1 MSRAPRETIPH
12 HSVEDRQQLPHA
24 PHQRHRLL
32 GLARLKQ
39 SLVELPEDRVVASGD
54 EGAQIQSR
62 SDRCPPAPHLPLAA
76 QRTTGVTVLKGG
88 DPHQSREA
96 FGGGR
101 NDPCFR
107 AVSEK
112 PGPRR
117 KRSVV
122 TAIGR

>member
-32 GLARLKQ
+32 GLARRQ
-39 SLVELPEDRVVASGD
+39 EAAVELFEDWVVAGGD
-54 EGAQIQSR
+54 EGAHIQSR
-62 SDRCPPAPHLPLAA
+62 SDRCPPAPHLPLAT
-76 QRTTGVTVLKGG
+76 QRTTGVTVEGD
-88 DPHQSREA
+88 DPHQSRKA